1 MCDIKFGKGLE
12 ASRIRHW
19 RHHQIAYKALLSKP
33 VLYIVVVSHATLKES
48 LLERFDLRF
57 STFPAR

>member
-1 MCDIKFGKGLE
+1 MTAAVWMCDIKFVTDVTTK
-12 ASRIRHW
+12 
-19 RHHQIAYKALLSKP
+19 LLTKHFK
-33 VLYIVVVSHATLKES
+33 VNLQYTLYIVVVSHATLKES